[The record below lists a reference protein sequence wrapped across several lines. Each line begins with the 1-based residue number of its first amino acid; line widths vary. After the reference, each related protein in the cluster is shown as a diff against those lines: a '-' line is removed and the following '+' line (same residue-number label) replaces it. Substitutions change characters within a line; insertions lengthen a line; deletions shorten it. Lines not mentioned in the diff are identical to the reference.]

1 MTTLSTRAEF
11 EAAQRATDRALRA
24 LFEQMASELAGI
36 VSQAADANGVIP
48 PAKAEDVRNRARLA
62 VQRYF
67 VVDRPLTGSDRSK
80 ELERLLGLIDDAQK
94 AMRGATIAQK
104 TQLRGRVSL
113 LSKRIALL
121 QKGTA
126 LVAFDSRG
134 QGSTDYA
141 RALRAGMVGVVRD
154 TIAKHTEA
162 VKVRIADAR
171 TKIKS

>member
-1 MTTLSTRAEF
+1 MTITTRAEF

-67 VVDRPLTGSDRSK
+67 VVERPITGSDRTN
-80 ELERLLGLIDDAQK
+80 ELERLHGLIDDAQA
-94 AMRGATIAQK
+94 AMRGATVAQK

-134 QGSTDYA
+134 QGTTEYS
-141 RALRAGMVGVVRD
+141 RAVKDGVVGVVREV
-154 TIAKHTEA
+154 IGKHTKLVRE
-162 VKVRIADAR
+162 RIADVR
-171 TKIKS
+171 KHV